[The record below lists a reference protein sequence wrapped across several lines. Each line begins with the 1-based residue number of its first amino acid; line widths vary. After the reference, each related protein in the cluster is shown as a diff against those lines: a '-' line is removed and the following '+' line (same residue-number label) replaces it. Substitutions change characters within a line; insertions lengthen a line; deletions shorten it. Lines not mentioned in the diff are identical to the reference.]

1 MKTMKIHGN
10 NGTKE
15 LNKNKKMIKEYL
27 KNVKKMKMS
36 IQERKKYV
44 INLHKRGYTV
54 RQIAQE
60 LHMSSRNVI
69 EILRI
74 HWRRQIFQK
83 VLYIYLFDYQFK
95 KVASRIILLFIS
107 TLMVVV
113 HLSSES
119 IHSFI

>member
-1 MKTMKIHGN
+1 
-10 NGTKE
+10 
-15 LNKNKKMIKEYL
+15 
-27 KNVKKMKMS
+27 MS

-60 LHMSSRNVI
+60 LHMSSRDVI
-69 EILRI
+69 EILKESI
-74 HWRRQIFQK
+74 GEENFSKSI
-83 VLYIYLFDYQFK
+83 IYLFDYRFA

-119 IHSFI
+119 IHSFM

>member
-1 MKTMKIHGN
+1 
-10 NGTKE
+10 
-15 LNKNKKMIKEYL
+15 
-27 KNVKKMKMS
+27 
-36 IQERKKYV
+36 
-44 INLHKRGYTV
+44 
-54 RQIAQE
+54 
-60 LHMSSRNVI
+60 MSSRNVI